1 MTLTNKARAGFT
13 LLELLVVI
21 AIIGVLMGLTAT
33 AIFKLKAATQGTR
46 TTETLTKLQQA
57 YDQQYTAAITRI
69 RAEQVPPGLR
79 AMANNDEDMAKAVHM
94 KLSLRREFPQ
104 NLADVN
110 DTGASTGNAGWNA
123 RLLALYPPKKEY
135 TDLAPLLATLSV
147 DKQNAILLMAVLSQ
161 ARGGASFNPEQIGS
175 NASGTL
181 PGTTQKIFVDGYGNP
196 VYFVRALS
204 TPLAGDAYTPLLL
217 SELNAPPYVTAAA
230 AAAGKADAIDPAGK
244 FPWAFSQPATNP
256 IKPFVDGMI
265 KYMNEP
271 LNGTNRGPFVF
282 SGGVDNTPFTTDD
295 LYSFRIQGTGKA
307 N

>member
-1 MTLTNKARAGFT
+1 MTLTNKPRAGFT

-69 RAEQVPPGLR
+69 RAEQVPLGLR

-123 RLLALYPPKKEY
+123 TLFAVYPPKKAY

-204 TPLAGDAYTPLLL
+204 TPLAGDTYTPLLL

-230 AAAGKADAIDPAGK
+230 AAAKKADAVDPSGK
-244 FPWAFSQPATNP
+244 LSQSWASTPLMAA
-256 IKPFVDGMI
+256 FVDGMR

-271 LNGTNRGPFVF
+271 LDGTNRGPFVF
-282 SGGVDNTPFTTDD
+282 SGGVDKTPFTTDD